1 MTAMNIKTLLKI
13 ANFYIR
19 FTPNYTK
26 IGYLARRLFRAGSA
40 KLDFSG
46 QRWVITGAS
55 SGLGKSMVHTAAN
68 AGAEV
73 IAVARSQENLDS
85 AISELESDAAAR
97 VTTMVSDLSLQS
109 GTQDLLDRLLASSAK
124 IDVLMNNVG
133 LLLNEFSLTSEGR
146 ETSFA
151 TNILSHFLL
160 TEGLADNDGFT
171 GDAVVVNMTSGGM
184 YNAPLGIAGLNRTQG
199 KSYNGKASYA
209 FAKRAQVSLTPYW
222 NRKYADKGIRFYVTH
237 PGWSRTPGVK
247 TALPIFWK
255 LQYLILRTPRQGA
268 DTAIWLC
275 ANRPAVT
282 EEDNVWFDRKP
293 RTAHVYEATKTPQ
306 CTVEEL
312 AEYLRTELTAQT
324 EVASAST
331 G

>member
-1 MTAMNIKTLLKI
+1 MNVKTLLKI
-13 ANFYIR
+13 VNFYIR

-26 IGYLARRLFRAGSA
+26 IGYLARRPFWGRSGAP
-40 KLDFSG
+40 DFSG

-55 SGLGKSMVHTAAN
+55 SGLGQSMVHTAAD

-73 IAVARSQENLDS
+73 IAVGRSQSNLDAAIADLS
-85 AISELESDAAAR
+85 ADAAAR
-97 VTTMVSDLSLQS
+97 VTTMVADMSLQS
-109 GTQDLLDRLLASSAK
+109 GTQELLDRLLGSRKK

-133 LLLNEFSLTSEGR
+133 ILLNDCTLTSEGR

-151 TNILSHFLL
+151 VNILSHFLL
-160 TEGLADNDGFT
+160 TEGLADNDGFS

-209 FAKRAQVSLTPYW
+209 FAKRAQASLTPYW
-222 NRKYADKGIRFYVTH
+222 NRKYAAKGIRFYVTH
-237 PGWSRTPGVK
+237 PGWARTPGVK
-247 TALPIFWK
+247 RSLPMFWK

-275 ANRPAVT
+275 ATRPEVAA
-282 EEDNVWFDRKP
+282 EDNVWFDRKP
-293 RTAHVYEATKTPQ
+293 RAAHMYEATRTPQ

-312 AEYLRTELTAQT
+312 ADYLRSELTSHS
-324 EVASAST
+324 EVASA
-331 G
+331 GVA